1 MARGSDPDSRPI
13 SVAELLARAK
23 EAGATDVAEAA
34 AGSPAAT
41 GRRHRGGKD
50 GISVAELTGEIP
62 RIAEPA
68 TPPPTRDFNSA
79 AVSER
84 AAASPPQAEAA
95 ETKPT
100 PAVSA
105 DSAKPDEAS
114 SDRAPA
120 PEPEQAEPQ
129 ATKSTAADSD
139 QHSDSETTGVIAS
152 VQAYSQVDDN
162 DPNRDPQDDH
172 RVLSAAERDR
182 EFEAYRNFEDVD
194 ATPAPTGEPK
204 KKRGILGFGR
214 KKAAAAAPSAPAS
227 PRTSRDQADD
237 TDHEVTQL
245 IPTVT
250 ATPPTHPPVFATD
263 GPPPPVPAEIPEPAQ
278 SPAPG
283 VAPATPGR
291 YLRFDVDEDS
301 SPTGDVAKGAAGDA
315 VKGTGAGESNAAPTQ
330 ADTRVFGAFASSAQ
344 TAQTPKV
351 DSPAETPT
359 AKTPTA
365 KTPAV
370 EPSTAQ
376 APDSGADAVRSRL
389 TGATV
394 QDDSQDRANQDRA
407 DQDRADHG
415 RAGQAPA
422 GDLAHDDAT
431 PAESAQKS
439 PSVQWL
445 LLIGQVLAGLAV
457 GVALFWGFTELW
469 RWNVYFA
476 LILAV
481 AVIFGLVTLVH
492 VVRKSQDLI
501 STLLALGVGL
511 LVTIGPL
518 VLLLVAGD

>member
-34 AGSPAAT
+34 ANSPAAT

-62 RIAEPA
+62 RIAEPT

-79 AVSER
+79 DVSER
-84 AAASPPQAEAA
+84 AGSSAPEADVA
-95 ETKPT
+95 ETKPA

-105 DSAKPDEAS
+105 DSAEQEEAP
-114 SDRAPA
+114 SD
-120 PEPEQAEPQ
+120 PEPEKAEPQ
-129 ATKSTAADSD
+129 ATGPSVADTSD
-139 QHSDSETTGVIAS
+139 QHSDSETTGVISS
-152 VQAYSQVDDN
+152 VQAYSQVDDE
-162 DPNRDPQDDH
+162 DPNRDRQDDH

-194 ATPAPTGEPK
+194 ATPSPTGEPK

-214 KKAAAAAPSAPAS
+214 KKAAAATPSAPAS

-250 ATPPTHPPVFATD
+250 ATPPPYPPAFATD
-263 GPPPPVPAEIPEPAQ
+263 GPPPPVPAESATPAQ

-283 VAPATPGR
+283 AAPADTGR
-291 YLRFDVDEDS
+291 YLRFDVDDDAS
-301 SPTGDVAKGAAGDA
+301 SRVDTTKRASSD
-315 VKGTGAGESNAAPTQ
+315 ESNAAPAQ
-330 ADTRVFGAFASSAQ
+330 ADTRGFGAFASA
-344 TAQTPKV
+344 
-351 DSPAETPT
+351 
-359 AKTPTA
+359 
-365 KTPAV
+365 TPAV
-370 EPSTAQ
+370 ETPAGEPSSVETPGDDAN
-376 APDSGADAVRSRL
+376 SGADAVRTRL
-389 TGATV
+389 TGSAAA
-394 QDDSQDRANQDRA
+394 QE
-407 DQDRADHG
+407 HP
-415 RAGQAPA
+415 PA
-422 GDLAHDDAT
+422 GDRAHDEAA
-431 PAESAQKS
+431 PAESTDKS

-492 VVRKSQDLI
+492 VVRRSQDLI

>member
-34 AGSPAAT
+34 ANSPAAT

-62 RIAEPA
+62 RIAEST
-68 TPPPTRDFNSA
+68 TPPPTRDFNA
-79 AVSER
+79 AEVSER
-84 AAASPPQAEAA
+84 AESAAPEADAA
-95 ETKPT
+95 ETKPA

-105 DSAKPDEAS
+105 DSTEQDEAS
-114 SDRAPA
+114 SH
-120 PEPEQAEPQ
+120 PESEKTEPQ
-129 ATKSTAADSD
+129 VTGPSVADTSD
-139 QHSDSETTGVIAS
+139 QHSDSETTGVISS
-152 VQAYSQVDDN
+152 VQAYSQVDDE
-162 DPNRDPQDDH
+162 DPNRDRQDDH

-194 ATPAPTGEPK
+194 ATPSPTGEPK

-214 KKAAAAAPSAPAS
+214 KKATAAAPSAPES
-227 PRTSRDQADD
+227 PRTSRNHADD

-250 ATPPTHPPVFATD
+250 ATPPPYPPVFATD
-263 GPPPPVPAEIPEPAQ
+263 GPPPPVPAESAKPTQ

-283 VAPATPGR
+283 KAQADTGR
-291 YLRFDVDEDS
+291 YLRFDVDDGATSRVDTTKRS
-301 SPTGDVAKGAAGDA
+301 SPQESNAE
-315 VKGTGAGESNAAPTQ
+315 ESNAAPAQ
-330 ADTRVFGAFASSAQ
+330 ADTRGFGAFASG
-344 TAQTPKV
+344 
-351 DSPAETPT
+351 SPVVETPT
-359 AKTPTA
+359 EDPATPQ
-365 KTPAV
+365 TPGDDAN
-370 EPSTAQ
+370 AN
-376 APDSGADAVRSRL
+376 ADAVRTRL
-389 TGATV
+389 TGSAAA
-394 QDDSQDRANQDRA
+394 QD
-407 DQDRADHG
+407 HP
-415 RAGQAPA
+415 PA
-422 GDLAHDDAT
+422 GE
-431 PAESAQKS
+431 PARDEAAPTEKS

-492 VVRKSQDLI
+492 VVRRSQDLI